1 MKKALIA
8 LAVVA
13 LLAVSA
19 QAGEIKSHEWPC
31 AFVSLEITSI
41 PVVMDV
47 GYWVKIKDQD
57 KLKIKLV
64 QDEADIHKFK
74 GCVDMVVECN
84 FNAIFRFKGDPENL
98 GDNFLAA
105 IRSKAVHPGEMSEVI
120 TLKSN
125 FGVEGKT
132 LDSFKDN
139 VLWKPTE
146 VKIFARSKGSQF
158 VLLGEWDISRTID
171 FIEPA
176 PVDIKKEEP
185 AKTE

>member
-1 MKKALIA
+1 MKKTASVGLLA
-8 LAVVA
+8 ASVLAVLFMSACKSVPSEELKA
-13 LLAVSA
+13 SIEISDVDTKWVSKYY
-19 QAGEIKSHEWPC
+19 QPWPPRLIL
-31 AFVSLEITSI
+31 V
-41 PVVMDV
+41 PVVSFRVKNV
-47 GYWVKIKDQD
+47 GAKPLQHV
-57 KLKIKLV
+57 
-64 QDEADIHKFK
+64 
-74 GCVDMVVECN
+74 N
-84 FNAIFRFKGDPENL
+84 FNAIFKFKGDPENL

-105 IRSKAVHPGEMSEVI
+105 IRSKAVNPGEMSEVI

-132 LDSFKDN
+132 LASFKDN
-139 VLWKPTE
+139 VQWKPTE
-146 VKIFARSKGSQF
+146 VRIFARSKGSPF